1 MNSLKKF
8 ETQVATALLLY
19 YFIQILASLINGLA
33 SKTDVIIKR
42 LEIIVVIIKDKIN
55 AIALKFPIIMMAD
68 DDDNYKDRFK
78 VIIVAIIILVVGAV
92 TVSIVSGVGLY
103 ILNVFNTTAVKIP
116 GNYNYVSPIAPTL
129 GSIFQ
134 ILVVVLIIVALF
146 FVIRY
151 LMKSTDT
158 F

>member
-1 MNSLKKF
+1 MNSLNKY
-8 ETQVATALLLY
+8 ETKIGIHLLLY
-19 YFIQILASLINGLA
+19 YLIQILAS
-33 SKTDVIIKR
+33 
-42 LEIIVVIIKDKIN
+42 KIS
-55 AIALKFPIIMMAD
+55 AITLKLPIIMMAD

-78 VIIVAIIILVVGAV
+78 IIIIAIIILVVGAV
-92 TVSIVSGVGLY
+92 TVSIVSGVGVY
-103 ILNVFNTTAVKIP
+103 ILNVFNTTAIKIP
-116 GNYNYVSPIAPTL
+116 SNYNFVSPIAPAL

-151 LMKSTDT
+151 LMKSTDA

>member
-1 MNSLKKF
+1 MRSNLLNPVVRIFIVS
-8 ETQVATALLLY
+8 LLLNVIMSIRTM
-19 YFIQILASLINGLA
+19 FISLSSAVMG
-33 SKTDVIIKR
+33 TR
-42 LEIIVVIIKDKIN
+42 L
-55 AIALKFPIIMMAD
+55 PIMMAD
-68 DDDNYKDRFK
+68 DDDNYKDKFK
-78 VIIVAIIILVVGAV
+78 YIIIAIVVLVVGAV
-92 TVSIVSGVGLY
+92 TVSIVSGVGIY

-116 GNYNYVSPIAPTL
+116 SNYNFVSPIAPTL

-134 ILVVVLIIVALF
+134 ILVVVLIIVALI

>member
-1 MNSLKKF
+1 MRS
-8 ETQVATALLLY
+8 TQLNPVVRILLISLLLNVIMSIRTM
-19 YFIQILASLINGLA
+19 FISLSSAVMG
-33 SKTDVIIKR
+33 TR
-42 LEIIVVIIKDKIN
+42 L
-55 AIALKFPIIMMAD
+55 PIMMAD
-68 DDDNYKDRFK
+68 DDDNYKDKFK
-78 VIIVAIIILVVGAV
+78 YIIIAIVVLVVGAV
-92 TVSIVSGVGLY
+92 TVSIVSGVGIY

-116 GNYNYVSPIAPTL
+116 SNYNFVSPMVPTL

-134 ILVVVLIIVALF
+134 ILVVVLIIVALI

>member
-1 MNSLKKF
+1 MRS
-8 ETQVATALLLY
+8 TQLNPVVRILLISLLLNVIMAIRTM
-19 YFIQILASLINGLA
+19 FISLSSAVMG
-33 SKTDVIIKR
+33 TR
-42 LEIIVVIIKDKIN
+42 L
-55 AIALKFPIIMMAD
+55 PIIMAD
-68 DDDNYKDRFK
+68 DDDNYKDKFK
-78 VIIVAIIILVVGAV
+78 YIIIAIVVLVVGAV
-92 TVSIVSGVGLY
+92 TVSIVSGVGIY

-116 GNYNYVSPIAPTL
+116 SNYNFVSPIAPTL

-134 ILVVVLIIVALF
+134 ILVVVLIIVALI

>member
-1 MNSLKKF
+1 MRS
-8 ETQVATALLLY
+8 TQLNPVVRIFIVSLLLNVIMSIRTM
-19 YFIQILASLINGLA
+19 FISLSSAAMSLA
-33 SKTDVIIKR
+33 TR
-42 LEIIVVIIKDKIN
+42 L
-55 AIALKFPIIMMAD
+55 PIMMAD
-68 DDDNYKDRFK
+68 DDDNYKDKFK
-78 VIIVAIIILVVGAV
+78 YIIIAIVVLVVGAV
-92 TVSIVSGVGLY
+92 TVSIVSGVGIY

-116 GNYNYVSPIAPTL
+116 ANYNFVSPIAPTL

-134 ILVVVLIIVALF
+134 ILVVVLIIVALI

>member
-1 MNSLKKF
+1 MRS
-8 ETQVATALLLY
+8 TQLNPVMLVRILVVSLLLNVIMAIRAM
-19 YFIQILASLINGLA
+19 FTSLSSAAMGI
-33 SKTDVIIKR
+33 R
-42 LEIIVVIIKDKIN
+42 L
-55 AIALKFPIIMMAD
+55 PIMMAD
-68 DDDNYKDRFK
+68 DDDNYKDKFK
-78 VIIVAIIILVVGAV
+78 YIIVAIVVLVVGAV
-92 TVSIVSGVGLY
+92 TVSIVSGVGIY

-116 GNYNYVSPIAPTL
+116 ANYNFVSPIAPTL

-134 ILVVVLIIVALF
+134 ILVVVLIIVALI

>member
-1 MNSLKKF
+1 MRS
-8 ETQVATALLLY
+8 TQLNPVVLVKILIVSLLLNVIMAIRTM
-19 YFIQILASLINGLA
+19 FTSLSSAVISLA
-33 SKTDVIIKR
+33 TR
-42 LEIIVVIIKDKIN
+42 L
-55 AIALKFPIIMMAD
+55 PIMMAD
-68 DDDNYKDRFK
+68 DDENYKDKFK
-78 VIIVAIIILVVGAV
+78 YIIIAIVVLVVGAV
-92 TVSIVSGVGLY
+92 TVSIVSGVGIY

-116 GNYNYVSPIAPTL
+116 SNYNFVSPIAPTL

-134 ILVVVLIIVALF
+134 ILVVVLIIVALI

>member
-1 MNSLKKF
+1 MRSTYLSNAAML
-8 ETQVATALLLY
+8 A
-19 YFIQILASLINGLA
+19 QILLVRLMIIKTMFTKLNGKIQGVLTGLA
-33 SKTDVIIKR
+33 TR
-42 LEIIVVIIKDKIN
+42 L
-55 AIALKFPIIMMAD
+55 PIMMAD

-78 VIIVAIIILVVGAV
+78 YIIVAIVVLVVGAV
-92 TVSIVSGVGLY
+92 TVSIVSGVSLY
-103 ILNVFNTTAVKIP
+103 VLNTFNSTAVKIP
-116 GNYNYVSPIAPTL
+116 ANYNFVSPIAPAL

-134 ILVVVLIIVALF
+134 ILVVVLIIVALI